1 MTFPVI
7 VTRTAPGLHKT
18 VEKLKALGVKPIAA
32 PMLTVHFVDTAT
44 IPADPAITVF
54 TSVNGVKSYA
64 RLTERRDTRVYCIG
78 VATQGAAEEM
88 GWTVLA
94 SSHGGAGELIELI
107 KKHVDPSDGLI
118 VHPTN
123 ARTASGITEMLQRSG
138 YSAQMVHCYCAKR
151 KGKLPRKATDAL
163 QSDDCVVMFY
173 SSEAMWAF
181 LDIDG
186 AWNNRNLKI
195 IGLSENVV
203 SVLRRSGFTNLW
215 VAEKPTDDA
224 MVKVLTLPEFSG

>member
-1 MTFPVI
+1 MTFTAI
-7 VTRTAPGLHKT
+7 VTRTAPGVHKT
-18 VEKLKALGVKPIAA
+18 VDKLTALGVKAIAA
-32 PMLTVHFVDTAT
+32 PMLTISFAETAE
-44 IPADPAITVF
+44 IPADPVVTIF

-64 RLTERRDTRVYCIG
+64 RLTDRRDTRVYCIG
-78 VATQGAAEEM
+78 AATQAAAEEM

-94 SSHGGAGELIELI
+94 SSHGGAGEFIELI
-107 KKHVDPSDGLI
+107 AKHVDPSDGLI

-123 ARTASGITEMLQRSG
+123 AKTASGITEMLQRSG
-138 YSAQMVHCYCAKR
+138 YSAQMIHCYTATHKV
-151 KGKLPRKATDAL
+151 KLPKKAIDAL

-173 SSEAMWAF
+173 SGDAMSAF

-203 SVLRRSGFTNLW
+203 SVLRWSGFTKLW

>member
-7 VTRTAPGLHKT
+7 VTRTAPGVHKT
-18 VEKLKALGVKPIAA
+18 VDKLKALGVKPIAA
-32 PMLTVHFVDTAT
+32 PMLTITFAETAE
-44 IPADPAITVF
+44 IPADPVVTIF

-64 RLTERRDTRVYCIG
+64 RSTDRRDTRVYCIG
-78 VATQGAAEEM
+78 AATQTAAEEM
-88 GWTVLA
+88 GWAVRA
-94 SSHGGAGELIELI
+94 SSQGGAAEFVELIEE
-107 KKHVDPSDGLI
+107 HVDPSDGLI

-123 ARTASGITEMLQRSG
+123 AETAAGITEMLQRSG
-138 YSAQMVHCYCAKR
+138 YSAQMIHCYTAKH
-151 KGKLPRKATDAL
+151 KSKLPKKATDAL

-173 SSEAMWAF
+173 STEAMLAF

-186 AWNNRNLKI
+186 PWNNRNLRI
-195 IGLSENVV
+195 IGLSENIV
-203 SVLRRSGFTNLW
+203 SVLRWRGFTKLW

>member
-7 VTRTAPGLHKT
+7 VTRTVPGVHKT
-18 VEKLKALGVKPIAA
+18 VEKLKALGVKPVAA
-32 PMLTVHFVDTAT
+32 PMLTISFAETAT
-44 IPADPAITVF
+44 IPADPAITIF

-64 RLTERRDTRVYCIG
+64 RLTDRRETTVYCIG
-78 VATQGAAEEM
+78 AATQAVAEEM
-88 GWTVLA
+88 GWTVRA
-94 SSHGGAGELIELI
+94 SSHGGAAEFIELIEN
-107 KKHVDPSDGLI
+107 HADPSDGLI

-123 ARTASGITEMLQRSG
+123 AETASGITEMLQRSG
-138 YSAQMVHCYCAKR
+138 YSAQMIHCYTAKP
-151 KGKLPRKATDAL
+151 KSKLPKQATDAL

-173 SSEAMWAF
+173 SGDAMSAF

-195 IGLSENVV
+195 IGLSENIV
-203 SVLRRSGFTNLW
+203 SVLRWSGFTNLW